1 MFDFFKSPPE
11 IPRELDFLADGKSAS
26 FGDNKEI
33 AVTVEKAAKRSPT
46 AATKST
52 WLRVLAGFTLAVGLT
67 AGGYWFLTTYNA
79 PIPTELPQGDI
90 FASIAATPS
99 AVSFGN
105 ANPVTPKETIEQPT
119 AISSSEASPAMDN
132 PKDKVTPKS
141 QPQSTKAVVPASQ
154 PAAKSETPEQDT
166 LFGMFGAN
174 PFIDLTVLRGMGTAS
189 SSGMDLPYIEAT
201 GNRALPDIPRPAVSP
216 DLLPAPG
223 EIRTPAA
230 PVGAMAAEATMG
242 GIIKGADGNS
252 IAIMG
257 DGTVLSE
264 GDIYKG
270 DRRVTFIGGEGLQFD
285 NGDAIDFRGQ
295 KQ

>member
-26 FGDNKEI
+26 FGNNKEI

-52 WLRVLAGFTLAVGLT
+52 WLRVLMGITLAVGLT
-67 AGGYWFLTTYNA
+67 AGGYWFLTTSNT
-79 PIPTELPQGDI
+79 PIPAELPQGDI
-90 FASIAATPS
+90 LSSLAASPS
-99 AVSFGN
+99 AVPRGN
-105 ANPVTPKETIEQPT
+105 ENPVVPKETMGQQPALSPSVAPT
-119 AISSSEASPAMDN
+119 ASHPVVAPKEKAESPSQSQSNNAVAPAPQPDA
-132 PKDKVTPKS
+132 KS
-141 QPQSTKAVVPASQ
+141 AASQ
-154 PAAKSETPEQDT
+154 QDT
-166 LFGMFGAN
+166 PFGAN
-174 PFIDLTVLRGMGTAS
+174 PFIDLTALRGMGTAS

-216 DLLPAPG
+216 DLLPVPG

-264 GDIYKG
+264 GDTYKG

-285 NGDAIDFRGQ
+285 NGDAIPFKGQ
-295 KQ
+295 KP

>member
-1 MFDFFKSPPE
+1 MFDVFKRPPE
-11 IPRELDFLADGKSAS
+11 IPRELDFLADGTRNTEALPES
-26 FGDNKEI
+26 FGNNKATGK
-33 AVTVEKAAKRSPT
+33 AVKRSPT
-46 AATKST
+46 EAAKST
-52 WLRVLAGFTLAVGLT
+52 WLRVLTGITLAVGLA

-79 PIPTELPQGDI
+79 PIPAEILQGDI
-90 FASIAATPS
+90 FASIVTVPS
-99 AVSFGN
+99 AVPPEN
-105 ANPVTPKETIEQPT
+105 ANPT
-119 AISSSEASPAMDN
+119 MDN
-132 PKDKVTPKS
+132 PKDKATAKS

-154 PAAKSETPEQDT
+154 PDAKSETSEQDT

-174 PFIDLTVLRGMGTAS
+174 PFIDLTVLHGMGTTS
-189 SSGMDLPYIEAT
+189 SSGMDLPYVGAT
-201 GNRALPDIPRPAVSP
+201 GNRALPDIPRPVVSP

-223 EIRTPAA
+223 EIRTPVA

-264 GDIYKG
+264 GDTYKG

-285 NGDAIDFRGQ
+285 NGDTIDFRGQ